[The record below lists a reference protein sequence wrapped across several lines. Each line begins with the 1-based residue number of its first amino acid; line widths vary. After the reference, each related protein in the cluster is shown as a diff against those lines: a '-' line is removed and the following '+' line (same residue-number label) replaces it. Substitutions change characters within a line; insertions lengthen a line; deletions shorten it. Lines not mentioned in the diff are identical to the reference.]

1 MDVPVSDLPP
11 FDQLFE
17 DLGPIGA
24 GGMGEVRR
32 VRERSLGRVLAM
44 KVIQARLL
52 EDDSAHAR
60 FAEEAR
66 TTAWLEHPS
75 IIPVHHVGRLPD
87 GRLYYTMPEV
97 HGKTLSEAVREV
109 HEAAVDARWRPT
121 TTGLSF
127 RGLVESF
134 RRACDAVA
142 FAHEHGVVHG
152 DLKPDNVMIGGRGEV
167 YVLDWGLARVL
178 GDVSGGPGP
187 EPAARALLGIEVA
200 LEEDERIVGTLAYL
214 PPERLWNA
222 ALQRSGD
229 VYALGAILY
238 EILAGTPP
246 YGLCDPNSLLQRLAS
261 GPPEPVDEVAQAADA
276 PELPG
281 ELVHMV
287 ESAMRR
293 DEQQRPLSAAALAFD
308 TRAWLDG
315 YLQEQRAM
323 ELVAEAEAVHGQ
335 LLDVL
340 QEAEEA
346 REESRQLLTGLAP
359 TAPAAD
365 KQAGWDLA
373 AAADALEMQAAR
385 RGAEYTQTLH
395 AALRVCPDYPAAHEA
410 LAGYY
415 QARHTRAERDGD
427 RPAAER
433 YAALLQEHDRLG
445 ARRSYL
451 RGDGS
456 VDLDTRPE
464 GARVELLQYV
474 EQGRRLVPRPVR
486 VLGASPLVDEPVP
499 MGSYLMRLHS
509 EGYTIVNYPVEI
521 RRASHW
527 DGLAPDASMETSVV
541 ELPVAGALGDGD
553 CYVPAGWFRC
563 GGDPAAP
570 GCLEAGRVWLDP
582 FVVRRDPVTHEEF
595 VAFLDH
601 LVRDGDEARALELAP
616 RIGASPTSDRGEL
629 LYGRAAAGGFSLEGG
644 SEAVDVRPDRPV
656 VCVTWEAA
664 DAYARWRAAEEGR
677 AWRLPGELEWEKAAR
692 GVDGRFFPW
701 GDHLDPTWCNMRDS
715 HATRPSMCAVGE
727 FPMDTSPYGVRG
739 MAGNVRDWCCD
750 AFDPAGPELVNGR
763 WTYTPPP
770 ATGVPRVGR
779 GGTWCVNPVGLRAAY
794 RAWFAP
800 SFRCDD
806 SLGFRLACSYP
817 DGWNLD

>member
-1 MDVPVSDLPP
+1 
-11 FDQLFE
+11 
-17 DLGPIGA
+17 
-24 GGMGEVRR
+24 
-32 VRERSLGRVLAM
+32 M

-52 EDDSAHAR
+52 DDEAAHAR

-109 HEAAVDARWRPT
+109 HEAVVEGRWRPT

-142 FAHEHGVVHG
+142 FAHERGVVHG
-152 DLKPDNVMIGGRGEV
+152 DLKPDNVMIGRSGEV

-238 EILAGTPP
+238 EILAGSPP
-246 YGLCDPNSLLQRLAS
+246 YGLCDPISLLHRLAS
-261 GPPEPVDEVAQAADA
+261 GPPEPVDEVALDADG
-276 PELPG
+276 PELPP

-287 ESAMRR
+287 EAAMRR
-293 DEQQRPLSAAALAFD
+293 DEQERPLSAAALAFD
-308 TRAWLDG
+308 SKAWLDG

-323 ELVAEAEAVHGQ
+323 ELVAEAGAVHRD
-335 LLDVL
+335 LRDVL
-340 QEAEEA
+340 EEA
-346 REESRQLLTGLAP
+346 HEALGESQRLLSGLAP
-359 TAPAAD
+359 TAPASD
-365 KQAGWDLA
+365 KRPAWDLA
-373 AAADALEMQAAR
+373 AEARALEVRAAR
-385 RGAEYTQTLH
+385 YSVEYTQTLH

-415 QARHTRAERDGD
+415 QSRHTRAEEDVD

-433 YAALLQEHDRLG
+433 YAALLREHDRLG
-445 ARRSYL
+445 AYSSYL

-456 VDLDTRPE
+456 FDLETRPT
-464 GARVELLQYV
+464 GARVELFEYV

-486 VLGASPLVDEPVP
+486 VLGTSPLGDEPLP
-499 MGSYLMRLHS
+499 MGSYLMDLHG
-509 EGYTIVNYPVEI
+509 EGRATVAYPVEVG
-521 RRASHW
+521 RAGHW
-527 DGLAPDASMETSVV
+527 DGLSPDASGEADAV
-541 ELPVAGALGDGD
+541 ELPATGSMGEGD

-570 GCLEAGRVWLDP
+570 GCLDAARVWLDP
-582 FVVRRDPVTHEEF
+582 FVIRRDPVTHEEF
-595 VAFLDH
+595 VAFLEH
-601 LVRDGDEARALELAP
+601 LVCSGDELRANELAP
-616 RIGASPTSDRGEL
+616 RIGASPSSARGEL
-629 LYGRAAAGGFSLEGG
+629 LYGRTVAGGFSLEGG

-664 DAYARWRAAEEGR
+664 DAYARWRAVEEGCE
-677 AWRLPGELEWEKAAR
+677 WRLPGELEWEKAAR

-727 FPMDTSPYGVRG
+727 FPVDTSPYGVRG

-750 AFDPAGPELVNGR
+750 AFDPAGPKLVNGR
-763 WTYTPPP
+763 WTYTTPP
-770 ATGVPRVGR
+770 AAGVPRVGR
-779 GGTWCVNPVGLRAAY
+779 GGTWCVNPVSLRAAY

-800 SFRCDD
+800 SFRSDD

>member
-1 MDVPVSDLPP
+1 MP

-32 VRERSLGRVLAM
+32 VRERSLGRILAM

-52 EDDSAHAR
+52 DDEAAHAR

-109 HEAAVDARWRPT
+109 HEAVVEARWRPT
-121 TTGLSF
+121 AAGQSF
-127 RGLVESF
+127 RGLVECF

-152 DLKPDNVMIGGRGEV
+152 DLKPDNVMIGRRGEV

-187 EPAARALLGIEVA
+187 EPAARALLGIDAA
-200 LEEDERIVGTLAYL
+200 LEADERIVGTLAYL

-238 EILAGTPP
+238 EILSGSPP

-261 GPPEPVDEVAQAADA
+261 GPPDPVDEVARAADA
-276 PELPG
+276 PELPAD
-281 ELVHMV
+281 LVLMV
-287 ESAMRR
+287 ESSMRR
-293 DEQQRPLSAAALAFD
+293 DEQQRPPSAEALAFD
-308 TRAWLDG
+308 AKAWLDG
-315 YLQEQRAM
+315 HLQEQRAA
-323 ELVAEAEAVHGQ
+323 ELVAEAEASRGD

-340 QEAEEA
+340 GRALEA
-346 REESRQLLTGLAP
+346 RAESRRLLSGVAA
-359 TAPAAD
+359 TAPAAE
-365 KQAGWDLA
+365 KQPAWDLA
-373 AAADALEMQAAR
+373 AEADALEMRAAR
-385 RGAEYTQTLH
+385 HDAEYTQILH

-415 QARHTRAERDGD
+415 RSRHGRAERDGD
-427 RPAAER
+427 RTAAER
-433 YAALLQEHDRLG
+433 YAILLREHDHLG
-445 ARRSYL
+445 AHRSYL

-456 VDLDTRPE
+456 LDLDTRPE
-464 GARVELLQYV
+464 GAQVELFEYV
-474 EQGRRLVPRPVR
+474 EQGRRLVPRLVR
-486 VLGASPLVDEPVP
+486 ALGTAPLGGEPLP
-499 MGSYLMRLHS
+499 MGSYLLRLHH
-509 EGYTIVNYPVEI
+509 EGCATVSYPVAI
-521 RRASHW
+521 GRASRW
-527 DGLAPDASMETSVV
+527 DGLAPGGDETRPV
-541 ELPVAGALGDGD
+541 ELPPADALGDGD
-553 CYVPAGWFRC
+553 CFVPAGWFRC
-563 GGDPAAP
+563 GGDPEAP
-570 GCLEAGRVWLDP
+570 GCLDAARVWLDP
-582 FVVRRDPVTHEEF
+582 FVIRRDPVTHAEF

-601 LVRDGDEARALELAP
+601 LVGRGEVERALALAP
-616 RIGASPTSDRGEL
+616 RIGASPTSANGEL
-629 LYGRAAAGGFSLEGG
+629 LYGRAEDGGFTLQGG
-644 SEAVDVRPDRPV
+644 SEAVDVRADRPV

-664 DAYARWRAAEEGR
+664 DAYARWRADEEGR

-715 HATRPSMCAVGE
+715 HATQPSMCAVGE
-727 FPMDTSPYGVRG
+727 FPVDTSPYGVRG

-750 AFDPAGPELVNGR
+750 AFDPAGPKVVDGR
-763 WTYTPPP
+763 WRYRPPP
-770 ATGVPRVGR
+770 AAGVPRVGR
-779 GGTWCVNPVGLRAAY
+779 GGTWCVNPVSLRAAY

-800 SFRCDD
+800 SFRSDD